1 MKATIWHNPRCSKS
15 RQALGLLQEAGADVT
30 VVEYLK
36 QPPSRDDLVR
46 LYMRAGLSPRAAM
59 RKDAAPVAT
68 DDEALDAMAA
78 DPALIERPLVETD
91 KGVVLARPPERVRD
105 IL

>member
-15 RQALGLLQEAGADVT
+15 REALALLDAAGAEVT

-36 QPPSRDDLVR
+36 TPPSRADLAR
-46 LYMRAGLSPRAAM
+46 LYARGGIAPRAAM
-59 RKDAAPVAT
+59 RKDAPKVA
-68 DDEALDAMAA
+68 DDEAALDAMAA
-78 DPALIERPLVETD
+78 DPALIERPLVETE

-105 IL
+105 LL